1 MHIVKELRALKIF
14 FNNMLL
20 SLKSGLPFL
29 AQLPRSSSFSFSF
42 DSFKSMKLRA
52 LRSYMTKGTTMV
64 TNNMFR
70 STRLFGKGSSNMVL
84 FSLQLGTLRSY
95 MTDHTAMV
103 AS

>member
-1 MHIVKELRALKIF
+1 MHIGKKVRTLKTF
-14 FNNMLL
+14 FDI
-20 SLKSGLPFL
+20 LPFSPKFGFAFI